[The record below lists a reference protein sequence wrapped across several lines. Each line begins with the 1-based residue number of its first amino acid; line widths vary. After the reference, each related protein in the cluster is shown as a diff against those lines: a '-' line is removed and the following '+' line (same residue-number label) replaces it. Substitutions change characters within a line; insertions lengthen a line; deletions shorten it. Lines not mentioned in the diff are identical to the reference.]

1 MITVRVELMDIYG
14 TTKAYPRNPQA
25 ELIARI
31 AGTKTLTKS
40 VLSNTLALGC
50 TVEIVDRFGNISKTY
65 DPTRIESL
73 PQIA

>member
-1 MITVRVELMDIYG
+1 
-14 TTKAYPRNPQA
+14 
-25 ELIARI
+25 
-31 AGTKTLTKS
+31 
-40 VLSNTLALGC
+40 LGC